1 MWKFYRCMGQKRQA
15 KERVPPL
22 IYDKEEL
29 ATADMGKAEV
39 LSEFFASVFSG
50 SEDSHVYHIP
60 APLGGN

>member
-1 MWKFYRCMGQKRQA
+1 MGQKRQA

-39 LSEFFASVFSG
+39 LSEFFASVFIG
-50 SEDSHVYHIP
+50 SQDSHIPEPHIHELKT
-60 APLGGN
+60 LGEK